1 MNIVL
6 FAHAEVDGPGT
17 LTDFLVSND
26 TGHHVVRL
34 YQGDPL
40 PDSLESI
47 DGVVSL
53 GGHMNALQDEE
64 YPFLKQETEFLRE
77 VMQGG
82 VPSLGICLGAQL
94 TARAAGERVTKMDAM
109 ERGCLRVTLTPEG
122 INDPLFRG
130 FPPSPPVF
138 HWHNDTFGLPRGGV
152 LLATSPACRNQAFR
166 LGNSWGVQFHPEVTS
181 AMVRT
186 WCDDD
191 EMNPDESTAIQ
202 AAFERM
208 SGKFFPLAQLLW
220 KNFVMLVDEKRK
232 SGA

>member
-6 FAHAEVDGPGT
+6 FAHAEMDGPGT
-17 LTDFLVSND
+17 LTEFLASND
-26 TGHHVVRL
+26 IGHRVVRL
-34 YQGDPL
+34 YRGDPF

-64 YPFLKQETEFLRE
+64 FPFLKQETDFLRE
-77 VMQGG
+77 VMRAG

-94 TARAAGERVTKMDAM
+94 TARAAGERVTKMAAM
-109 ERGCLRVTLTPEG
+109 ERGCLHVTLTAEG
-122 INDPLFRG
+122 INDPLFRD

-138 HWHNDTFGLPRGGV
+138 HWHNDTFGLPRGSV
-152 LLATSPACRNQAFR
+152 LLATSPACKNQAFR
-166 LGNSWGVQFHPEVTS
+166 LGDSWAVQFHPEVTS
-181 AMVRT
+181 ATVKT

-191 EMNPDESTAIQ
+191 EMEPEESFAVQT
-202 AAFERM
+202 AFERM
-208 SGKFFPLAQLLW
+208 SREFFPLAQTLW
-220 KNFVMLVDEKRK
+220 KNFVMLVDERRK